1 MIKLT
6 KLEKNLI
13 EEAIKC
19 TDGSNSFLFSTALQ
33 IGNKL
38 GWTVNQTKGVYGSLE
53 KKNII
58 SMTDCMLE
66 GSIGQSDE
74 RIAYWSMNVQSDDGE
89 KFEPYKDTIEKMEK
103 YLIEREVA

>member
-1 MIKLT
+1 MTTLT

-13 EEAIKC
+13 EEAIKG
-19 TDGSNSFLFSTALQ
+19 TDGSNSFLFCTALQ

-38 GWTVNQTKGVYGSLE
+38 GWTANQTKGVYGSLE

-66 GSIGQSDE
+66 GGIGQSDD

-103 YLIEREVA
+103 YLAESEEA